1 MYLKINRQVTLSNLS
16 VCLSILEERCF
27 IGSRGNNQ
35 MNRREGLER
44 EKEKLKTTFM
54 NLFSTWCFHVF
65 SQEREAAK
73 LRYAGGGSHSATF
86 AS

>member
-35 MNRREGLER
+35 MKRREGLER
-44 EKEKLKTTFM
+44 EKEKLNHFYEFVL
-54 NLFSTWCFHVF
+54 NLVF
-65 SQEREAAK
+65 SRVFSGARRSEAAICGW
-73 LRYAGGGSHSATF
+73 GGRI
-86 AS
+86 